1 MNRVDVRLAKIT
13 GQPERSFEIVV
24 VDEEEELGF
33 FARLGARILRSV
45 GIDVSERRPRR
56 KWFR

>member
-13 GQPERSFEIVV
+13 GQPERRFEIVV
-24 VDEEEELGF
+24 VDEEEELGL
-33 FARLGARILRSV
+33 FARLGAGLLRAV

-56 KWFR
+56 RWFR

>member
-33 FARLGARILRSV
+33 FARFGARLLRTA
-45 GIDVSERRPRR
+45 GIDVSERPQRR
-56 KWFR
+56 RWFR